1 VLLQRRELRPHRRPL
16 APLRLRPPRVARRL
30 DPVRRRLPEL
40 RPHRRL
46 QAPGPRVSSLA
57 RQPQRRRPTRR
68 NTPRRRL
75 LRPSGPRRRS
85 RRHCRRRHSRGAR
98 I

>member
-16 APLRLRPPRVARRL
+16 APLRHRPPRVARQL

-40 RPHRRL
+40 RPHRRP
-46 QAPGPRVSSLA
+46 QASGRRVSSLA

-85 RRHCRRRHSRGAR
+85 RRHCRRRRGKTT
-98 I
+98 